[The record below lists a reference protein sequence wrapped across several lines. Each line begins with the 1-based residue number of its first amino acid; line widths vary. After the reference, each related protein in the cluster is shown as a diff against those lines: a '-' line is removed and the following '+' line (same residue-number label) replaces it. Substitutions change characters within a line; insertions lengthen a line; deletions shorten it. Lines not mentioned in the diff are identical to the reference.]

1 MNPVGRRPGKADTR
15 SEIIDAARRVFAEK
29 GYDGTSLRAVAR
41 AAAVDPALVHHYFEG
56 KADLFVSAMALP
68 FDPREVK
75 EHAEGRVQPGPET
88 VEAFLAMWDK
98 AEGTGS
104 SFASCVAAMASS
116 PNVADAMR
124 EFVSERVWSASAADR
139 GRERGDGQPP
149 DRHDLVPTD
158 GTRLHALRPAG
169 AAGRHGVAQG
179 DRALGR
185 PDAAAI
191 RDGTAPL
198 TLVSRAGGAARRRPP
213 CRSPC
218 RPSPS

>member
-75 EHAEGRVQPGPET
+75 EHAEGRGQPGPET

-104 SFASCVAAMASS
+104 SFASCLAAMAMS

-124 EFVSERVWSASAADR
+124 EFVNERVWSA
-139 GRERGDGQPP
+139 
-149 DRHDLVPTD
+149 
-158 GTRLHALRPAG
+158 
-169 AAGRHGVAQG
+169 
-179 DRALGR
+179 
-185 PDAAAI
+185 
-191 RDGTAPL
+191 
-198 TLVSRAGGAARRRPP
+198 RPP
-213 CRSPC
+213 MEGESEAMAKRRTAMISSQLMGLAFIRYILRVPPVATASPKDIG
-218 RPSPS
+218 RWAGPTLRRYATEPLP